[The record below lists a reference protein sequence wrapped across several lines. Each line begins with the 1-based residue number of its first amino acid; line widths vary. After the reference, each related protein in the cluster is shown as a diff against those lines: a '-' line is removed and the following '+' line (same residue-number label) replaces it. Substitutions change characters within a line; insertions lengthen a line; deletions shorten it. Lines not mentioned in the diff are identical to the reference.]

1 MSIISLFA
9 TYVKYA
15 ITIFR
20 YCIIWY
26 NYIVGSILFIR
37 IYKLLADCKTPPPSS
52 ARNELNDLSH
62 TSEKR

>member
-37 IYKLLADCKTPPPSS
+37 IYKLLF
-52 ARNELNDLSH
+52 DLSMIYLRIYMMIAPLLLPLRL
-62 TSEKR
+62 KG